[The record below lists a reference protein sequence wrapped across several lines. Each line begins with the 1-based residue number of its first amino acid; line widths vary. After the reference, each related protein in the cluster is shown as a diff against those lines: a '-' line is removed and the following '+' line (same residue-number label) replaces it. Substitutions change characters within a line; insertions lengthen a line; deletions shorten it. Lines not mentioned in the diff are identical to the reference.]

1 MKDLTEKT
9 LAMRRGFE
17 GRALTLDIIDVELP
31 GGRRTTREVIR
42 HRGAAVILARRPDG
56 TFIFVRQYRKAV
68 ERTLL
73 EVSAG
78 CIEPGEPVDTCAV
91 RELAEETGYRALS
104 IEKLGVIVPCAG
116 YSEELLHLYF
126 AEVAQEPESQNLD
139 SDENLEPILLSAEE
153 IDRKIASG
161 EICDGKS
168 IAIWHLYLNRYKDK
182 R

>member
-68 ERTLL
+68 ERTL
-73 EVSAG
+73 
-78 CIEPGEPVDTCAV
+78 DW
-91 RELAEETGYRALS
+91 EE
-104 IEKLGVIVPCAG
+104 
-116 YSEELLHLYF
+116 
-126 AEVAQEPESQNLD
+126 
-139 SDENLEPILLSAEE
+139 
-153 IDRKIASG
+153 
-161 EICDGKS
+161 
-168 IAIWHLYLNRYKDK
+168 
-182 R
+182 